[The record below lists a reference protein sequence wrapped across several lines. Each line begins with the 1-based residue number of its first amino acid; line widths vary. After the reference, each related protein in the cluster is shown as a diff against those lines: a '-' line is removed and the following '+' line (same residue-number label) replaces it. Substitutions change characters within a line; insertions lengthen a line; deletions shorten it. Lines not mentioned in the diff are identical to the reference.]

1 MAFDIDELFIQ
12 FNKASCYEH
21 MGVGVNIYLHWCVS
35 LLGPECA
42 VCLRVCVCLYEI
54 KSEYQQKNTLRAR
67 PPGLATDQIF
77 KKEGLDMNSIFRGG
91 LLCKR
96 G

>member
-35 LLGPECA
+35 LLGPGCA
-42 VCLRVCVCLYEI
+42 VCLRVCVFVWNQIRVPAKKHITC
-54 KSEYQQKNTLRAR
+54 KTSGSGHRPNFQKGGAWH
-67 PPGLATDQIF
+67 
-77 KKEGLDMNSIFRGG
+77 ELDF
-91 LLCKR
+91 
-96 G
+96 